1 MSFTGLWFDISAT
14 YSWFFGWH
22 VNVYI
27 SGTYDY
33 HNRHEER
40 CGVRKKYLGS
50 IDCESKFR
58 AMLLTKRINKS
69 QIDIG
74 IKNKKLYAK
83 RKMK

>member
-1 MSFTGLWFDISAT
+1 MSFTGLWFNISAT

-33 HNRHEER
+33 HNVYKEICE
-40 CGVRKKYLGS
+40 VRKKYLGS
-50 IDCESKFR
+50 IDCKSKFR
-58 AMLLTKRINKS
+58 AMLLTKRINRS
-69 QIDIG
+69 QIDIE